1 MKKVVIGIIIA
12 ILVVAG
18 IICCMTLKNNKS
30 NKKNNQSIGEVTNTQ
45 EYYGR
50 RGNITESERIKF
62 LSKND
67 EYLVGMIGLPV
78 SNELRDFSTD
88 DIIRF
93 CLNIAVQRYSNMLT
107 TRKTKNGTTS
117 YIISEDVVNSIST
130 EFFGNSYLEFDRRKN
145 EYYSTPNKAF
155 LFGES
160 IEKTLYYYP
169 VTQEK
174 KDNGTTEIVADAI
187 IVSDDDVESFEK
199 AKYEGKYDKEN
210 VDSTIKFVFNDSGK
224 LVSYQYQ

>member
-30 NKKNNQSIGEVTNTQ
+30 NKKNNQTLGELVNTQ
-45 EYYGR
+45 EYYGK

-67 EYLVGMIGLPV
+67 EYLIGMIGLPV
-78 SNELRDFSTD
+78 SKELKSFSAD
-88 DIIRF
+88 DMIRF
-93 CLNIAVQRYSNMLT
+93 SLNIAVQRYSNMLT
-107 TRKTKNGTTS
+107 TKKSRNGTVS
-117 YIISEDVVNSIST
+117 YLVSESVVNAIST
-130 EFFGNSYLEFDRRKN
+130 EFFGISYIEFDRSKN

-155 LFGES
+155 LFSES

-199 AKYEGKYDKEN
+199 AKYEGKYVKEN
-210 VDSTIKFVFNDSGK
+210 VDNTIKFVFNDSGK